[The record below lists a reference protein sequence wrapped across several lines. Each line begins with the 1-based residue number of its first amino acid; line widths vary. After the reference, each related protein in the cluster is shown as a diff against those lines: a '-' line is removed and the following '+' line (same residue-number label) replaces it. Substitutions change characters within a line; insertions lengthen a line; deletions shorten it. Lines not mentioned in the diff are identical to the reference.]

1 MTVAGS
7 GAKVVK
13 SSGVTEIFD
22 PNIITSDCVEA
33 GVEFWTAAEVA
44 LEVSKDIFDGINS
57 DEIQRK
63 IMSALYTRNPEV
75 AERYKRF
82 HSMYVR
88 TSSNTIERFDRKRIV
103 NSLVKETT
111 LPKEVAE
118 IVARETEVELRRLN
132 LDFTSGPLIR
142 EIVNVKLLEHGYEG
156 ARSDY
161 TRLGMPVYDAAQFIE
176 SPPGMRGRS
185 ESPEAVHK
193 EMANSIFREYSL
205 LKVLPLHLA
214 DAHMKGD
221 LHIHGLEYFV
231 TRPYTA
237 IHDLRF
243 FLKNGVK
250 IDGAGQGGL
259 VAGPARNASTAVLQ
273 ALKAL
278 MVFSSS
284 FSSSQGFHFF
294 NVWLAPYLEGFG
306 KADIMQ
312 LSQMCLFE
320 MAQTFPFS
328 GQGSA
333 PVDLEIEY
341 GIPEPARDI
350 PALLPGGR
358 VTEGVCYKDFEDE
371 AQDFARAITEIYSQ
385 GDYMGS
391 AFGSPRLI
399 YKLRREFEA
408 KEGYEDFM
416 LSVHEAVAK
425 ERNINLLN
433 LATSHLGPLTSAHS
447 SGITFP
453 GDDGALG
460 ALRTSSLRHSSL
472 QCVTLNLPRAAYR
485 AARND
490 EQFYE
495 IIDELIQQAREVAMV
510 KKDVISKRIER
521 GSLPF
526 LSQTAGTGSYFDL
539 DESSNL
545 VGYVGLNEAVKAH
558 LGEALHED
566 TYARDFGVSV
576 IERMS
581 ESLTEL
587 GQDSGRSW
595 LLTAIER
602 PSVAERFAMLDSG
615 QFSEVAFV
623 KGGSLKNI
631 HYTASCHTASG
642 ARLPLS
648 KRQEVEGPFNSLN
661 SGGMMETIE
670 VKKRTA
676 DELLT
681 LTKEMLKARA
691 GHWSFA

>member
-1 MTVAGS
+1 MGASS

-13 SSGVTEIFD
+13 SSGETEVFD

-88 TSSNTIERFDRKRIV
+88 TSNNTIERFDRKRIV

-176 SPPGMRGRS
+176 SPPGAGGRS
-185 ESPEAVHK
+185 VNPEAIHR

-214 DAHMKGD
+214 DSHMKGD

-243 FLKNGVK
+243 FLKNGVAF
-250 IDGAGQGGL
+250 DDSGPVGS
-259 VAGPARNASTAVLQ
+259 VAGPPRNAYTAVLQ

-278 MVFSSS
+278 MAFSSS
-284 FSSSQGFHFF
+284 FSSSQGFHSF
-294 NVWLAPYLEGFG
+294 NVWLAPYLEGLEQT
-306 KADIMQ
+306 DIIQ
-312 LSQMCLFE
+312 LAQMCLFE
-320 MAQTFPFS
+320 IAQTSPLS
-328 GQGSA
+328 GHDTA

-341 GIPEPARDI
+341 GIPEPMKDL
-350 PALLPGGR
+350 PAVLPGGR
-358 VTEGVCYKDFEDE
+358 ITDGVYYRDFEDE
-371 AQDFARAITEIYSQ
+371 AQEFARILTDVYSK
-385 GDYMGS
+385 GDFTGS
-391 AFGSPRLI
+391 AFDSPRLI
-399 YKLRREFEA
+399 YKMRSEFEA
-408 KEGYEDFM
+408 KEGYGDFM
-416 LSVHEAVAK
+416 LAVHEAAAK
-425 ERNINLLN
+425 ERTINLLN
-433 LATSHLGPLTSAHS
+433 LATSHLGPLSSAHS
-447 SGITFP
+447 SGITFQE
-453 GDDGALG
+453 DDRATSD
-460 ALRTSSLRHSSL
+460 LRTNSLKHSSL
-472 QCVTLNLPRAAYR
+472 QCVTLNLPRAAYISG
-485 AARND
+485 RN
-490 EQFYE
+490 EEKLFE
-495 IIDELIQQAREVAMV
+495 VLDELIQQTREVAMV
-510 KKDVISKRIER
+510 KKDVISKRIEL

-526 LSQTAGTGSYFDL
+526 LSQNAERGPYFDL
-539 DESSNL
+539 DRASNL
-545 VGYVGLNEAVKAH
+545 IGYVGLNEAVKTH
-558 LGEALHED
+558 LGDEMHED

-576 IERMS
+576 IRHMS
-581 ESLTEL
+581 DSLNELSQES
-587 GQDSGRSW
+587 GMSW
-595 LLTAIER
+595 LLTAIES

-623 KGGSLKNI
+623 KGDSHKNI
-631 HYTASCHTASG
+631 HYTSSCHAAPE

-648 KRQEVEGPFNSLN
+648 KRQEILGPFYSINT
-661 SGGMMETIE
+661 GGMTETIE

-676 DELLT
+676 DELLMV
-681 LTKEMLKARA
+681 TKEMLKACS
-691 GHWSFA
+691 GHWSFAS

>member
-1 MTVAGS
+1 MGAGS

-13 SSGVTEIFD
+13 SSGEREVFD

-63 IMSALYTRNPEV
+63 IMSALFSRNPEV

-176 SPPGMRGRS
+176 SPPGVGGRS
-185 ESPEAVHK
+185 GNPEAIHR

-214 DAHMKGD
+214 DGHMKGD

-243 FLKNGVK
+243 FLKNGVTFV
-250 IDGAGQGGL
+250 GSGPEGL
-259 VAGPARNASTAVLQ
+259 RAGPAKNAHTAVLQ

-278 MVFSSS
+278 IASSSS
-284 FSSSQGFHFF
+284 FSSSQGLHSF
-294 NVWLAPYLEGFG
+294 NVWLAPYLEGVG
-306 KADIMQ
+306 MTEMLQ

-320 MAQTFPFS
+320 IAQTSPLS
-328 GQGSA
+328 GHSSA
-333 PVDLEIEY
+333 PLDLEIEY
-341 GIPEPARDI
+341 GIPEPIAEI
-350 PALLPGGR
+350 PAVLPGGR
-358 VTEGVCYKDFEDE
+358 VTDGIYYKDFEDE
-371 AQDFARAITEIYSQ
+371 AQDFARALTEVYSQ
-385 GDYMGS
+385 GDYTGA
-391 AFGSPRLI
+391 AFVSPRLI
-399 YKLRREFEA
+399 YKMRKEAAA

-416 LSVHEAVAK
+416 LAVHEAAANK
-425 ERNINLLN
+425 RTINLLN
-433 LATSHLGPLTSAHS
+433 LSTSHLGPLTSANS
-447 SGITFP
+447 SGITFHR
-453 GDDGALG
+453 DGAASG
-460 ALRTSSLRHSSL
+460 AVRTGTLKHFSL
-472 QCVTLNLPRAAYR
+472 QFVTLNLPRAAYR
-485 AARND
+485 AARKD
-490 EQFYE
+490 ERLFE
-495 IIDELIQQAREVAMV
+495 ILDELIQQAREVAMV
-510 KKDVISKRIER
+510 KKDVISKRIEL

-526 LSQTAGTGSYFDL
+526 LSQKDEGESYFDL
-539 DESSNL
+539 GGASNL
-545 VGYVGLNEAVKAH
+545 VGYVGLNEAIKAH
-558 LGEALHED
+558 LGEEMHED
-566 TYARDFGVSV
+566 TYARDFGLSV
-576 IERMS
+576 IRHLS
-581 ESLTEL
+581 ESLNEL
-587 GQDSGRSW
+587 SQESGTSW
-595 LLTAIER
+595 LLTAIES
-602 PSVAERFAMLDSG
+602 PMVAERFAMLDSG

-623 KGGSLKNI
+623 NGDSLKNI
-631 HYTASCHTASG
+631 HYTGSCHAATEAQ
-642 ARLPLS
+642 LPLS
-648 KRQEVEGPFNSLN
+648 KRQEIEGPFISLN
-661 SGGMMETIE
+661 TGGMMETIE
-670 VKKRTA
+670 VKKRSA
-676 DELLT
+676 DELLM
-681 LTKEMLKARA
+681 LTKEMQKAGS
-691 GHWSFA
+691 GHWSFVP